1 MIFCSGHHLL
11 FGGLVNGLTGHSN
24 ALHTNRQRMCVM
36 KIVACIIVAVALL
49 GLLVYTNPSL
59 DDYNNFIRQSIIK
72 EGQKQ
77 KDDPVGQL
85 LVPLFSGMAGNLVAS
100 QTVRSDY
107 VFFSVYSFRFGKERL
122 KALGVLKNFIFL
134 EKPAMYRHQTGE
146 SVTK

>member
-1 MIFCSGHHLL
+1 M
-11 FGGLVNGLTGHSN
+11 
-24 ALHTNRQRMCVM
+24 
-36 KIVACIIVAVALL
+36 IVAVALL

-85 LVPLFSGMAGNLVAS
+85 LAPLFSGIAGNLVAS
-100 QTVRSDY
+100 QTIRTDN
-107 VFFSVYSFRFGKERL
+107 VFSRIYSLHFGKERI

-134 EKPAMYRHQTGE
+134 EKPAIYRHKTGE
-146 SVTK
+146 SITK

>member
-1 MIFCSGHHLL
+1 MID
-11 FGGLVNGLTGHSN
+11 
-24 ALHTNRQRMCVM
+24 
-36 KIVACIIVAVALL
+36 AVALL

-59 DDYNNFIRQSIIK
+59 DDYNNFMRQSVIQA
-72 EGQKQ
+72 GQKQ

-100 QTVRSDY
+100 QTVRADCVS
-107 VFFSVYSFRFGKERL
+107 FSIYSVQFGKERL

-134 EKPAMYRHQTGE
+134 EKPAIYRHETGE